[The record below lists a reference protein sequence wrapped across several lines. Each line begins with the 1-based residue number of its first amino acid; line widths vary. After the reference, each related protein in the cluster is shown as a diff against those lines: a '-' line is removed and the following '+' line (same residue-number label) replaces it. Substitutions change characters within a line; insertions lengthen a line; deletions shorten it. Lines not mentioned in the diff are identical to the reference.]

1 MIPINS
7 GHPFIV
13 RKEKQLEAVLVFTAK
28 LQCFSI
34 NLKQFQRIPTPGMK
48 KKQDQK
54 KIKKTPLH
62 NHI

>member
-13 RKEKQLEAVLVFTAK
+13 GKEKQLEAVLVLTAK

-34 NLKQFQRIPTPGMK
+34 DFKQCQRIPTPGMM

-54 KIKKTPLH
+54 KKKKKTTL
-62 NHI
+62 